1 MWTQKRDGKV
11 RFIERYIDPIS
22 GVEKYVSCT
31 LEKDTAK
38 NQRKASAI
46 LQAKIEK
53 KLKEITAPEAITLQ
67 QLVDRYAKH
76 QETAVKDS
84 TAMQNEY
91 EGKACVRAIGADAIV
106 DRLTAAYVMSRLL
119 VAKETKTCTNARI
132 KYLKACVRWGYRQD
146 LISSAALADKLEY
159 LPDDRRKVKLETK
172 YMEPDELKAVLDAMQ
187 VDRWRLLTEFLCLSG
202 LRIGELIALY
212 DSDVD
217 DKYIYIRKTYAI
229 TKSRIHDAPK
239 TDASN
244 RDVYIQPE
252 LADCIAKM
260 RTEKRINEMATGK
273 RSSLFYPDYDGGY
286 LHYDAYKK
294 YLKETTEHVLGRA
307 LTPHA
312 CRHTMTSIFA
322 ARGVEL
328 SAISRRLG
336 HSNSEITKE
345 IYLHITGE
353 QKRRDEKQVN
363 EIRILG

>member
-11 RFIERYIDPIS
+11 RYIERYTDPIS

-31 LEKDTAK
+31 LAKDTAK

-53 KLKEITAPEAITLQ
+53 KLREITAPETITLQ
-67 QLVDRYAKH
+67 QLVDRYAVH
-76 QETAVKDS
+76 QKTAVKDS
-84 TAMQNEY
+84 TALRNGF
-91 EGKACVRAIGADAIV
+91 EGRACVQMIGADAIV

-119 VAKETKTCTNARI
+119 AAGETRTCTNARI
-132 KYLKACVRWGYRQD
+132 KFLKACVRWGYRQD

-159 LPDDRRKVKLETK
+159 IPDDSRKTKLEMK
-172 YMEPDELKAVLDAMQ
+172 YMEPDELKAVLDTMQ

-202 LRIGELIALY
+202 LRIGELIALR

-217 DKYIYIRKTYAI
+217 DKYIHVNKTYAI
-229 TKSRIHDAPK
+229 TQYKVHDAPK

-252 LADCIAKM
+252 LADCIVKM

-294 YLKETTEHVLGRA
+294 YLKETTERILGRT

-312 CRHTMTSIFA
+312 CRHTMTSVFA

-353 QKRRDEKQVN
+353 QKRRDEEQVS